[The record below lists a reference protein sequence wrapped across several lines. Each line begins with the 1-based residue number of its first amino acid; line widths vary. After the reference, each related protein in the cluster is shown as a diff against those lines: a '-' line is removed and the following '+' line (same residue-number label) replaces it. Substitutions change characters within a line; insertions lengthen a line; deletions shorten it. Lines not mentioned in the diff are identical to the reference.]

1 MRISDWSSD
10 VFRSSVLGTAK
21 HAVARSM
28 DLHRIVA
35 LQTYLAAQVS
45 QTLRCVSVGF
55 RNVKIRYLMHA
66 PLSHGENA
74 LDKGRG
80 DHIMATVRSIS
91 EIGRASWRER
101 GCQYVELS
109 VVAVSYKKK

>member
-91 EIGRASWRER
+91 ESRVIQLRDRK
-101 GCQYVELS
+101 S
-109 VVAVSYKKK
+109 VV

>member
-1 MRISDWSSD
+1 MCALPIFL
-10 VFRSSVLGTAK
+10 VPAK

-28 DLHRIVA
+28 DLHRIVS

-91 EIGRASWRER
+91 ESRVI
-101 GCQYVELS
+101 QLS
-109 VVAVSYKKK
+109 IFSDTRRDRKSTRLNSSH

>member
-1 MRISDWSSD
+1 ML
-10 VFRSSVLGTAK
+10 VFPSVPGTAK

-91 EIGRASWRER
+91 ESRVIQLSIFSDTRSEEKTS
-101 GCQYVELS
+101 ELQS
-109 VVAVSYKKK
+109 LMRISYAAF

>member
-1 MRISDWSSD
+1 
-10 VFRSSVLGTAK
+10 
-21 HAVARSM
+21 M

-55 RNVKIRYLMHA
+55 RNVIIRYLMHA

-80 DHIMATVRSIS
+80 DHIMATDRSIS
-91 EIGRASWRER
+91 ETRVI
-101 GCQYVELS
+101 ELS
-109 VVAVSYKKK
+109 IRSEEHTSELQTLMRISYAAFSLKKRHFQQSRNNHNNTLA